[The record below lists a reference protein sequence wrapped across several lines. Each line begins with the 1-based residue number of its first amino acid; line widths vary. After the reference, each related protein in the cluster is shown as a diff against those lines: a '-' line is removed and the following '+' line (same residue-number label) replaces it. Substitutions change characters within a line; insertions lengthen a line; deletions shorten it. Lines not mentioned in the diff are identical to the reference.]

1 MTTEQIN
8 PRARHIREVLAE
20 MREER
25 ARERFAA
32 FCCKLFFAHVAIV
45 CAYFFLILKH

>member
-1 MTTEQIN
+1 MTREQIN

-32 FCCKLFFAHVAIV
+32 FCCKLFFLHIIAVSS
-45 CAYFFLILKH
+45 YFIFTNK